1 MSQKKGQIY
10 ECKACDYTTM
20 RERDFNKHLLTRKHE
35 RLRLLEQNLE
45 KKNTK
50 SEYHIC
56 ETCGKIYKA
65 RNSLWYHKQGCGKK
79 HNKHKKIDS
88 LVKKI
93 KIIEDKFK
101 MVSEEN
107 KKLKDNFKTVVD
119 GNNAVLEEHK
129 KLKDNFKTVVEG
141 SMAVLEET
149 KKNNKTQ
156 ETLLEKMDTQ
166 NKLINTF
173 TPNISTTNN
182 FNINIFLNEE
192 CKNAINMSDFMKSLQ
207 IQVEDLNYT
216 NENGLIEGISSVM
229 VNRLNQLQICER
241 PIHCIDAKRDVLYV
255 KDNDS
260 WEKEDENTTVKNSI
274 TDILHKQR
282 VAMDT
287 WISENPDWEKTE
299 AGKNAYL
306 NLVRT
311 IMSNDLDSE
320 SSKKKVIKNIAKET
334 LIDKK

>member
-1 MSQKKGQIY
+1 MSQKKGQLY

-20 RERDFNKHLLTRKHE
+20 RERDFNKHLLTRKHKK
-35 RLRLLEQNLE
+35 LRLLEQNLE
-45 KKNTK
+45 QK
-50 SEYHIC
+50 SPTSEKYIC
-56 ETCGKIYKA
+56 EKCGKIYKA

-79 HNKHKKIDS
+79 QKKNKEIHS

-93 KIIEDKFK
+93 KTIEGKFK

-107 KKLKDNFKTVVD
+107 
-119 GNNAVLEEHK
+119 K

-149 KKNNKTQ
+149 KKNNKIQ
-156 ETLLEKMDTQ
+156 ETLLEKMDNQ
-166 NKLINTF
+166 NKLINQL

-192 CKNAINMSDFMKSLQ
+192 CKNAINMSDFIKSLQ

-216 NENGLIEGISSVM
+216 NEKGLIEGISSVM

-241 PIHCIDAKRDVLYV
+241 PIHCTDAKREILYV

-274 TDILHKQR
+274 ADILHKQR

-299 AGKNAYL
+299 AGKKAYL

-320 SSKKKVIKNIAKET
+320 ISKKKVIKHIAKET

>member
-1 MSQKKGQIY
+1 MSQKKGQHY

-35 RLRLLEQNLE
+35 KLRLLEQNLE
-45 KKNTK
+45 QK
-50 SEYHIC
+50 SPTSEKYIC
-56 ETCGKIYKA
+56 EKCGKIYKA
-65 RNSLWYHKQGCGKK
+65 RNSLWYHKRGCGKK
-79 HNKHKKIDS
+79 QKKDKEIHS

-93 KIIEDKFK
+93 KTIEGKFK

-107 KKLKDNFKTVVD
+107 
-119 GNNAVLEEHK
+119 K

-149 KKNNKTQ
+149 KKNNKIQ
-156 ETLLEKMDTQ
+156 ETLLEKMDNQ
-166 NKLINTF
+166 NKLINQL

-192 CKNAINMSDFMKSLQ
+192 CKNAINMSDFIKSLQ

-216 NENGLIEGISSVM
+216 NEKGLIEGISSVM

-241 PIHCIDAKRDVLYV
+241 PIHCTDAKREILYV

-274 TDILHKQR
+274 ADILHKQR

-320 SSKKKVIKNIAKET
+320 ISKKKVIKHIAKET

>member
-1 MSQKKGQIY
+1 MSQKKGQLY

-20 RERDFNKHLLTRKHE
+20 RERDFNKHLLTRKHKK
-35 RLRLLEQNLE
+35 LRLLEQNLE
-45 KKNTK
+45 QK
-50 SEYHIC
+50 SPTSEKYIC
-56 ETCGKIYKA
+56 EKCGKIYKA

-79 HNKHKKIDS
+79 QKKNKEIHS

-93 KIIEDKFK
+93 KTIEGKFK

-107 KKLKDNFKTVVD
+107 
-119 GNNAVLEEHK
+119 K

-149 KKNNKTQ
+149 KKNNKIQ
-156 ETLLEKMDTQ
+156 ETLLEKMDNQ
-166 NKLINTF
+166 NKLINQL

-192 CKNAINMSDFMKSLQ
+192 CKNAINMSDFIKSLQ

-216 NENGLIEGISSVM
+216 NEKGLIEGISSVM

-241 PIHCIDAKRDVLYV
+241 PIHCTDAKREILYV

-274 TDILHKQR
+274 ADILHKQR

-320 SSKKKVIKNIAKET
+320 ISKKKVIKHIAKET

>member
-1 MSQKKGQIY
+1 MSQKKGQLY

-20 RERDFNKHLLTRKHE
+20 RERDFNKHLLTRKHKK
-35 RLRLLEQNLE
+35 LRLLEQNLE
-45 KKNTK
+45 QK
-50 SEYHIC
+50 SPTSEKYIC
-56 ETCGKIYKA
+56 EKCGKIYKA

-79 HNKHKKIDS
+79 QKKNKEINS

-93 KIIEDKFK
+93 KTIEGKFK

-107 KKLKDNFKTVVD
+107 
-119 GNNAVLEEHK
+119 K

-149 KKNNKTQ
+149 KKNNKIQ
-156 ETLLEKMDTQ
+156 ETLLEKMDNQ
-166 NKLINTF
+166 NKLINQL

-192 CKNAINMSDFMKSLQ
+192 CKNAINMSDFIKSLQ

-216 NENGLIEGISSVM
+216 NEKGLIEGISSVM

-241 PIHCIDAKRDVLYV
+241 PIHCTDAKREILYV

-274 TDILHKQR
+274 ADILHKQR

-320 SSKKKVIKNIAKET
+320 ISKKKVIKHIAKET

>member
-1 MSQKKGQIY
+1 
-10 ECKACDYTTM
+10 M
-20 RERDFNKHLLTRKHE
+20 RERDFNKHLLTRKHKK
-35 RLRLLEQNLE
+35 LRLLEQNLE
-45 KKNTK
+45 QK
-50 SEYHIC
+50 SPTSEKYIC
-56 ETCGKIYKA
+56 EKCGKIYKA

-79 HNKHKKIDS
+79 QKKNKEIHS

-93 KIIEDKFK
+93 KTIEGKFK

-107 KKLKDNFKTVVD
+107 
-119 GNNAVLEEHK
+119 K

-149 KKNNKTQ
+149 KKNNKIQ
-156 ETLLEKMDTQ
+156 ETLLEKMDNQ
-166 NKLINTF
+166 NKLINQL

-192 CKNAINMSDFMKSLQ
+192 CKNAINMSDFIKSLQ

-216 NENGLIEGISSVM
+216 NEKGLIEGISSVM

-241 PIHCIDAKRDVLYV
+241 PIHCTDAKREILYV

-274 TDILHKQR
+274 ADILHKQR

-299 AGKNAYL
+299 AGKKAYL

-320 SSKKKVIKNIAKET
+320 ISKKKVIKHIAKET

>member
-1 MSQKKGQIY
+1 MSQKKGQLY

-35 RLRLLEQNLE
+35 KLRLLEQNLE
-45 KKNTK
+45 QK
-50 SEYHIC
+50 SPTSEKYIC
-56 ETCGKIYKA
+56 EKCGKIYKA
-65 RNSLWYHKQGCGKK
+65 RNSLWYHKRGCGKK
-79 HNKHKKIDS
+79 QKKDKEIHS

-93 KIIEDKFK
+93 KTIEGKFK

-107 KKLKDNFKTVVD
+107 
-119 GNNAVLEEHK
+119 K

-149 KKNNKTQ
+149 KKNNKIQ
-156 ETLLEKMDTQ
+156 ETLLEKMDNQ
-166 NKLINTF
+166 NKLINQL

-192 CKNAINMSDFMKSLQ
+192 CKNAINMSDFIKSLQ

-216 NENGLIEGISSVM
+216 NEKGLIEGISSVM

-241 PIHCIDAKRDVLYV
+241 PIHCTDAKREILYV

-274 TDILHKQR
+274 ADILHKQR

-320 SSKKKVIKNIAKET
+320 ISKKKVIKHIAKET

>member
-35 RLRLLEQNLE
+35 KLRLLEQNLE
-45 KKNTK
+45 QK
-50 SEYHIC
+50 SPTSEKYIC
-56 ETCGKIYKA
+56 EKCGKSYKA
-65 RNSLWYHKQGCGKK
+65 RNSLWYHKQSCGKK
-79 HNKHKKIDS
+79 HKKHKKIDS

-93 KIIEDKFK
+93 KTIEDKFK
-101 MVSEEN
+101 IVSEEN
-107 KKLKDNFKTVVD
+107 
-119 GNNAVLEEHK
+119 K

-149 KKNNKTQ
+149 KKNNKIQ
-156 ETLLEKMDTQ
+156 ETLLEKMDNQ
-166 NKLINTF
+166 NKLINHL

-192 CKNAINMSDFMKSLQ
+192 CKNAINMSDFIKSLQ

-229 VNRLNQLQICER
+229 VNRLNQLQLCER
-241 PIHCIDAKRDVLYV
+241 PIHCTDAKRDVLYV

-260 WEKEDENTTVKNSI
+260 WEKEDENMTVKNSI
-274 TDILHKQR
+274 ADILHKQR

-311 IMSNDLDSE
+311 IMSNDLDSD

>member
-1 MSQKKGQIY
+1 
-10 ECKACDYTTM
+10 M
-20 RERDFNKHLLTRKHE
+20 RERDFNKHLLTRKHKK
-35 RLRLLEQNLE
+35 LRLLEQNLE
-45 KKNTK
+45 QK
-50 SEYHIC
+50 SPTSEKYIC
-56 ETCGKIYKA
+56 EKCGKIYKA

-79 HNKHKKIDS
+79 QKKNKEIHS

-93 KIIEDKFK
+93 KTIEGKFK

-107 KKLKDNFKTVVD
+107 
-119 GNNAVLEEHK
+119 K

-149 KKNNKTQ
+149 KKNNKIQ
-156 ETLLEKMDTQ
+156 ETLLEKMDNQ
-166 NKLINTF
+166 NKLINQL

-192 CKNAINMSDFMKSLQ
+192 CKNAINMSDFIKSLQ

-216 NENGLIEGISSVM
+216 NEKGLIEGISSVM

-241 PIHCIDAKRDVLYV
+241 PIHCTDAKREILYV

-274 TDILHKQR
+274 ADILHKQR

-320 SSKKKVIKNIAKET
+320 ISKKKVIKHIAKET

>member
-1 MSQKKGQIY
+1 LRLFCSNIYNIEQMSQKKGQLY

-20 RERDFNKHLLTRKHE
+20 RERDFNKHLLTRKHKK
-35 RLRLLEQNLE
+35 LRLLEQNLE
-45 KKNTK
+45 QK
-50 SEYHIC
+50 SPTSEKYIC
-56 ETCGKIYKA
+56 EKCGKIYKA

-79 HNKHKKIDS
+79 QKKNKEIHS

-93 KIIEDKFK
+93 KTIEGKFK

-107 KKLKDNFKTVVD
+107 
-119 GNNAVLEEHK
+119 K

-149 KKNNKTQ
+149 KKNNKIQ
-156 ETLLEKMDTQ
+156 ETLLEKMDNQ
-166 NKLINTF
+166 NKLINQL

-192 CKNAINMSDFMKSLQ
+192 CKNAINMSDFIKSLQ

-216 NENGLIEGISSVM
+216 NEKGLIEGISSVM

-241 PIHCIDAKRDVLYV
+241 PIHCTDAKREILYV

-274 TDILHKQR
+274 ADILHKQR

-320 SSKKKVIKNIAKET
+320 ISKKKVIKHIAKET

>member
-1 MSQKKGQIY
+1 MRLFCSNIYNIEQMSQKKGQLY

-20 RERDFNKHLLTRKHE
+20 RERDFNKHLLTRKHKK
-35 RLRLLEQNLE
+35 LRLLEQNLE
-45 KKNTK
+45 QK
-50 SEYHIC
+50 SPTSEKYIC
-56 ETCGKIYKA
+56 EKCGKIYKA

-79 HNKHKKIDS
+79 QKKNKEIHS

-93 KIIEDKFK
+93 KTIEGKFK

-107 KKLKDNFKTVVD
+107 
-119 GNNAVLEEHK
+119 K

-149 KKNNKTQ
+149 KKNNKIQ
-156 ETLLEKMDTQ
+156 ETLLEKMDNQ
-166 NKLINTF
+166 NKLINQL

-192 CKNAINMSDFMKSLQ
+192 CKNAINMSDFIKSLQ

-216 NENGLIEGISSVM
+216 NEKGLIEGISSVM

-241 PIHCIDAKRDVLYV
+241 PIHCTDAKREILYV

-274 TDILHKQR
+274 ADILHKQR

-299 AGKNAYL
+299 AGKKAYL

-320 SSKKKVIKNIAKET
+320 ISKKKVIKHIAKET

>member
-1 MSQKKGQIY
+1 MSQKKGQLY

-35 RLRLLEQNLE
+35 KLRLLEQNLE
-45 KKNTK
+45 QK
-50 SEYHIC
+50 SPTSEKYIC
-56 ETCGKIYKA
+56 EKCGKIYKA
-65 RNSLWYHKQGCGKK
+65 RNSLWYHKRGCGKK
-79 HNKHKKIDS
+79 QKKDKEIHS

-93 KIIEDKFK
+93 KTIEGKFK

-107 KKLKDNFKTVVD
+107 
-119 GNNAVLEEHK
+119 K

-149 KKNNKTQ
+149 KKNNKIQ
-156 ETLLEKMDTQ
+156 ETLLEKMDNQ
-166 NKLINTF
+166 NKLINQL

-192 CKNAINMSDFMKSLQ
+192 CKNAINMSDFIKSLQ

-216 NENGLIEGISSVM
+216 NEKGLIEGISSVM

-241 PIHCIDAKRDVLYV
+241 PIHCTDAKREILYV

-274 TDILHKQR
+274 ADILHKQR

-320 SSKKKVIKNIAKET
+320 ISKKKVIKNIAKET